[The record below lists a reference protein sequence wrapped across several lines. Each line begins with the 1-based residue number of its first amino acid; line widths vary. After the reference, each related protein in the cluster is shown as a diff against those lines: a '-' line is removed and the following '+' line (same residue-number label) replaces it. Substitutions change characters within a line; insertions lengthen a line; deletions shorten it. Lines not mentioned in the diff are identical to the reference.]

1 MSLLL
6 SAMKPPV
13 RQEPLPLP
21 AVGSF
26 EFSVAQQ
33 DSAPKVK
40 RMLDLRRA

>member
-6 SAMKPPV
+6 FAMKPPV

-21 AVGSF
+21 AVRSF
-26 EFSVAQQ
+26 EFSVVLQ

-40 RMLDLRRA
+40 VAMDL